1 VRSIE
6 DLPTTSDKPRDSV
19 MIAASGV
26 MSEEDL
32 AKEEEDRKAAH
43 AGSGAEDIWEVGFTL
58 MIKEASDRDGRTSR
72 RMRRASTWMFRR
84 KRWASLPSWKTSVR
98 SKQSFPLRIPADE
111 YDSDFKSGN
120 MAVALDKYQK
130 ALRYLDQHPAL
141 PEDAPAEL
149 VESFRIM

>member
-84 KRWASLPSWKTSVR
+84 KR
-98 SKQSFPLRIPADE
+98 
-111 YDSDFKSGN
+111 
-120 MAVALDKYQK
+120 
-130 ALRYLDQHPAL
+130 
-141 PEDAPAEL
+141 
-149 VESFRIM
+149 